1 MKAHLTPRIRRDT
14 VSADHAWWFP
24 ERDPEDGTLFGVMES
39 NINKLIPMPKMLSIE
54 RSSMT
59 DEGLKLYQT
68 YVRELAQ
75 AGPAGEDAVK
85 EKWAVLQK
93 GNPDVWALGEQIKQ
107 SGFVPVGFEV
117 EFRAADTDSLKL
129 PLTSG
134 ETMYLNGKIDRVDL
148 KEEEERIYINII
160 DYKSGSMALDLTSAY
175 YGLQIQLIFYM
186 EAALETV
193 KKQYPDQEVLPG
205 GVLYYNIKDPVVEK
219 TGEMSEEMVRER
231 MLEQLQMNGLMY
243 PAVNELPKKVR
254 PVSQKQFQTLQAH
267 VMGEAVRL
275 GNEIVR
281 GETAPLPY
289 KKGQR
294 TACDYCQFRTV
305 ILIQHI
311 IIFAAKLLIFAPR
324 VKETLYILIIQINPA
339 PCNPVTHF

>member
-1 MKAHLTPRIRRDT
+1 MDFGTITEEERKELTSLCVEEATEQYGSNVLKSNARNAYMVQRILR
-14 VSADHAWWFP
+14 
-24 ERDPEDGTLFGVMES
+24 
-39 NINKLIPMPKMLSIE
+39 I
-54 RSSMT
+54 T
-59 DEGLKLYQT
+59 DRT
-68 YVRELAQ
+68 
-75 AGPAGEDAVK
+75 
-85 EKWAVLQK
+85 
-93 GNPDVWALGEQIKQ
+93 VWALGEQIKQ

-148 KEEEERIYINII
+148 KEEEDRIYINII

-175 YGLQIQLIFYM
+175 YGLQIQLI
-186 EAALETV
+186 
-193 KKQYPDQEVLPG
+193 
-205 GVLYYNIKDPVVEK
+205 YYNIKDPVVEK

-305 ILIQHI
+305 CGFDLKVPGYRYHRLKEWKPEEIWE
-311 IIFAAKLLIFAPR
+311 LLEEEEELR
-324 VKETLYILIIQINPA
+324 NL
-339 PCNPVTHF
+339 